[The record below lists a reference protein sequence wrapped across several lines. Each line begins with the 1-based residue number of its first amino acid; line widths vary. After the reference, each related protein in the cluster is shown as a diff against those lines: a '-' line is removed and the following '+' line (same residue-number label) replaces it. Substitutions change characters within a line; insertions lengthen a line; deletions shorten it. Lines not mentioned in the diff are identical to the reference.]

1 MRYSRLVAVTI
12 SLLFVLPCAVQAGP
26 PIIAKLVTPGC
37 KGSQAILT
45 VTLDKTTSSF
55 YSSNGGLYYQFDHN
69 PITKTTYTNALS
81 PSVVPIT
88 YVVSQGTSFAPGT
101 SHNLWISTNKLPTNS
116 SSSSADYPF
125 VVPFCKV
132 PHELTWEPR

>member
-1 MRYSRLVAVTI
+1 MRYFRLVVVAI
-12 SLLFVLPCAVQAGP
+12 SLLFALPYAVQAGP
-26 PIIAKLVTPGC
+26 PIIATVVTPGC

-45 VTLDKTTSSF
+45 VTLNKTTSSF
-55 YSSNGGLYYQFDHN
+55 YSNNGGLYYQFDH
-69 PITKTTYTNALS
+69 PIAKTIYTNALS
-81 PSVVPIT
+81 PFVVPIT
-88 YVVSQGTSFAPGT
+88 YVVAQGTSFASGT

-132 PHELTWEPR
+132 PHEPTWEPK